1 MLETIL
7 KFTACCRASNFYIST
22 AQTLDCVE
30 HLKLIDPTDEAS
42 FKTVLKT
49 NFVKTQRDNPRFEAL
64 YNLYFHD
71 MGIELETEINQDQD
85 IRNKVLEELKNF
97 ALETNDPIFD
107 VLMEFLSGDPHDYL
121 GEITDIHTRVEKH
134 QAALKS
140 NMGQLALRLDVML
153 KINKLRS
160 RVLELVK
167 NFGGNA
173 QSETRESVEQHFA
186 KMLDKAYEILTKE
199 PRPDNVGLKDIKNTD
214 KKYKNIGEKAFSNL
228 TPDEI
233 ELTREV
239 IDQLVKKLKDI
250 ASRRFMSRNK
260 GVLDIKKTLKDA
272 NKFQGVPVNIHYK
285 NKPLRKGKIVTL
297 CDISG
302 SVWSAARFMLNILFS
317 LQDCFSR
324 VKSYVFVSGVCDV
337 TDIFDKYQIND
348 AIDKIMSEA
357 DIEYDVP
364 TDYGETFIDFKTNHM
379 HELNSKTT
387 LIIIGDAR
395 SNYMNPHSEILEE
408 MRAKC
413 KRIIWLNP
421 EPLNT
426 WDTGDSEMYAYKA
439 HVNEVR
445 PCQNL
450 NQLFD
455 FIEDL
460 IL

>member
-7 KFTACCRASNFYIST
+7 KFTACCRAANFYIST

-49 NFVKTQRDNPRFEAL
+49 NFVKTQRDNPKFESL
-64 YNLYFHD
+64 YRLYFHD
-71 MGIELETEINQDQD
+71 MEIDIDTEINEDKEIKD
-85 IRNKVLEELKNF
+85 NVVDSLKNF
-97 ALETNDPIFD
+97 AKQENDPTFN

-121 GEITDIHTRVEKH
+121 GEITDIHNRIEIQ

-167 NFGGNA
+167 GFGENA
-173 QSETRESVEQHFA
+173 APESRENVELHFA
-186 KMLDKAYEILTKE
+186 KLLDKAYEILTKE

-214 KKYKNIGEKAFSNL
+214 KKYKNIGEKPFANL
-228 TPDEI
+228 TPDEMS
-233 ELTREV
+233 LTREV

-250 ASRRFMSRNK
+250 TSRRFMSKNK

-324 VKSYVFVSGVCDV
+324 VKSYVFVSEVCDV
-337 TDIFDKYQIND
+337 TNIFDNNEIND

-364 TDYGETFIDFKTNHM
+364 TDYGATFSEFKTNHM

-395 SNYMNPHSEILEE
+395 SNYMNPHAEILEE

-426 WDTGDSEMYAYKA
+426 WDTGDSEMYTYKA

-460 IL
+460 VL